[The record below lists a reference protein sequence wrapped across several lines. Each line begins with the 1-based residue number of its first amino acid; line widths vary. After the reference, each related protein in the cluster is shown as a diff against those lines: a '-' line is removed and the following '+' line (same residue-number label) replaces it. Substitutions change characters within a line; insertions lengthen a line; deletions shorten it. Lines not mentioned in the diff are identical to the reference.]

1 MYTLVGSYL
10 NGALSLIIVNFLIST
25 IGLGVI
31 YFGPAEAHET
41 QQFGNITLNV
51 GWEMEPP
58 LVGEL
63 NSIVIEVQ
71 ENQSGQPE
79 SVLNALG
86 NIDSSLSFG
95 RLSEPIEF
103 EPSQNPGTFQS
114 KLIPTRIGPYVVNL
128 QGEIKGENISGTFQ
142 IEDVESKQS
151 ISFPDKTDL
160 GQENSLDSNIQN
172 ILSQVAD
179 QLYDTDNKIKFM
191 ENKVDSVVVNLQESQ
206 SRLEINYFIAFAA
219 LGTGIAG
226 MLMAGYFIYRKNK
239 G

>member
-51 GWEMEPP
+51 GWEIEPP

-63 NSIVIEVQ
+63 NNIVIEVQ
-71 ENQSGQPE
+71 ENQSGKPE
-79 SVLNALG
+79 PVLNALG

-95 RLSEPIEF
+95 TLSEPIEF
-103 EPSQNPGTFQS
+103 EPSQDAGAFQS
-114 KLIPTRIGPYVVNL
+114 KVIPTRIGPYVVNL
-128 QGEIKGENISGTFQ
+128 QGDIKGENISSRFQ

-160 GQENSLDSNIQN
+160 GEENNLDSNIQS
-172 ILSQVAD
+172 ILSQLANQV
-179 QLYDTDNKIKFM
+179 YETDSKINLM
-191 ENKVDSVVVNLQESQ
+191 ENKVDSVEVNFQESQ
-206 SRLEINYFIAFAA
+206 SRSEFNYFIAFVA
-219 LGTGIAG
+219 LGTGIGG
-226 MLMAGYFIYRKNK
+226 MLMAGYFIYRKTK